1 MRKQIPADKTNEVVD
16 FSKLSPQ
23 QRLASIRHG
32 LGVRKLPRAKMNSIN
47 INGTTQVLAHGQ
59 SEYVREFGM
68 AISPVPITVKARV
81 LAPPV
86 LRYGPGSRELT
97 IVSRMHHLIIEI

>member
-1 MRKQIPADKTNEVVD
+1 MKKQIPADKTNEVVE

-32 LGVRKLPRAKMNSIN
+32 LGVRNFLQAKMSFVNVY
-47 INGTTQVLAHGQ
+47 GTTQVLAHGQ

-68 AISPVPITVKARV
+68 AVTPDPIVVKARV
-81 LAPPV
+81 IPPPT
-86 LRYGPGSRELT
+86 LRYGQGSRELT
-97 IVSRMHHLIIEI
+97 IVGLIHNSIIEI

>member
-1 MRKQIPADKTNEVVD
+1 MRKQIPADKTNEVVE

-23 QRLASIRHG
+23 QRLANIRHG
-32 LGVRKLPRAKMNSIN
+32 LGVRNFPQAKMNLVN
-47 INGTTQVLAHGQ
+47 VNGTTQVLAHGQ

-68 AISPVPITVKARV
+68 AVNPDPIVVKARV
-81 LAPPV
+81 IAPPV

-97 IVSRMHHLIIEI
+97 IVSLMHNLIIEF